1 MQDLKYINIKKI
13 LFETKQQ
20 FKKAKIKNPALE
32 AEILLSLAIKKP
44 KGFLYTHPE
53 YLITKKQETKF
64 KTDVKRRLKGQPVAY
79 ILGYKEFYSLKFLV
93 NKNVLIPRPETEMM
107 VEECLKNI
115 KENNCGL
122 KSVDPRLP
130 CLPSGRKPG
139 RKIYVI
145 DVGTGSGCIPITL
158 AKKNYN
164 GVSIKYYGIDI
175 SENALIMAKKNA
187 KLQGVEKKIKFVK
200 SDLMSCF
207 LDSRD
212 PSTRPVFSGLA
223 QDDNHLIIITANLP
237 YLSENIYKK
246 NYQNLKF
253 EPKNALLAGDDGL
266 KYYHR
271 LLIQI
276 KNILQMTCLAGR
288 QAHCTLHITCFL
300 EINPEQKNGI
310 KKIIKINLPQAKI
323 EFKKD
328 LSGRIRLVIIHAD

>member
-145 DVGTGSGCIPITL
+145 DVGTGSGCIPIAI
-158 AKKNYN
+158 AKKLYN
-164 GVSIKYYGIDI
+164 VECIKYCGVDI
-175 SENALIMAKKNA
+175 SSGALMIAKNNA
-187 KLQGVEKKIKFVK
+187 KLHGVEKEIKFIK
-200 SDLMSCF
+200 SDLLSYLF
-207 LDSRD
+207 NSLFIIRNSN
-212 PSTRPVFSGLA
+212 L
-223 QDDNHLIIITANLP
+223 IITANLP